1 MILIP
6 KYNNMVELGG
16 TLAIAHYR
24 DGELIDTRFQ
34 SNLVTTAG
42 KKWIA
47 ARMKETG
54 RPVEMAF
61 MALGGYTTAGALA
74 ITTPTAA
81 AEALTTSVIPGSSPA
96 ANYTQLGNRQ
106 ALSTAGGTVS
116 GATVTYNAT
125 FPTTNIQNA
134 AIVEAGIFTTSSG
147 TYNSADNTNVMLCIT
162 SFQVVNKGAND
173 TIAITWTVTIQ

>member
-24 DGELIDTRFQ
+24 EGELIDTRFQ

-47 ARMKETG
+47 ARMKDTG
-54 RPVEMAF
+54 RPVEMGF
-61 MALGGYTTAGALA
+61 MALGGYTSAGALP

-81 AEALTTSVIPGSSPA
+81 AEALSTSQIPSTSN
-96 ANYTQLGNRQ
+96 NYTQLGSRQ
-106 ALSTAGGTVS
+106 ALSTSGGTVS

-134 AIVEAGIFTTSSG
+134 AIVEAGIFTTASG
-147 TYNSADNTNVMLCIT
+147 SYNSTDNTNVMLCIT

>member
-6 KYNNMVELGG
+6 KYHNMVELGG

-24 DGELIDTRFQ
+24 EGQLIDTRFQ

-54 RPVEMAF
+54 RPVEMAY
-61 MALGGYTTAGALA
+61 MGLGGQASPGGITTTTPVAADESIPSQSGKDKLPAAYVALGT
-74 ITTPTAA
+74 
-81 AEALTTSVIPGSSPA
+81 
-96 ANYTQLGNRQ
+96 RQ
-106 ALSTAGGTVS
+106 ALTTAGGTVA

-125 FPTTNIQNA
+125 FPTTNAANS
-134 AIVEAGIFTTSSG
+134 AIVEAGIFSTASG